1 MLRGQTC
8 YEHEIAFGWF
18 KRPLLAQSG
27 RQQPHH
33 TVPTEKPGRQL
44 LISVLKGFK
53 EMLLSLCLTY

>member
-27 RQQPHH
+27 
-33 TVPTEKPGRQL
+33 
-44 LISVLKGFK
+44 
-53 EMLLSLCLTY
+53 LTAGQGPL